1 MTGCGP
7 WLFVVIACKTR
18 FTLIDD
24 PDDYIR
30 MAHADY
36 PDGIVERMH
45 YEGCPDVYALPA
57 SFALPWIGEAERSFV
72 FP

>member
-1 MTGCGP
+1 MMGRGP
-7 WLFVVIACKTR
+7 WLVVVIACKTR

-24 PDDYIR
+24 LDDYIR
-30 MAHADY
+30 MTQTDY
-36 PDGIVERMH
+36 PDVLWSGCI

-57 SFALPWIGEAERSFV
+57 SFALPWIGEAETSFA